1 MQTSPQRKP
10 ALWPLVLALQDLLIH
25 RPKQDFYLI
34 NPNIIE
40 SQSQTTPTNTT
51 ETSDSLSRDGELGVA
66 GITGA
71 ALVQPWCK
79 REPVNLWQMVH
90 WQDLFWFMLVAVCGL
105 ISSGVE
111 FGLERV
117 KEKNDAHVREAIPYP
132 DGATEA
138 TT

>member
-71 ALVQPWCK
+71 ALVQEGASK
-79 REPVNLWQMVH
+79 
-90 WQDLFWFMLVAVCGL
+90 FVA
-105 ISSGVE
+105 
-111 FGLERV
+111 
-117 KEKNDAHVREAIPYP
+117 
-132 DGATEA
+132 DGALARSILVYVSRGLRTNF
-138 TT
+138 